1 MSKVDDELTRR
12 LRRAERPVDGDGLF
26 EGLARQARRTA
37 NAFVACK
44 RGCWRSRCS
53 PRPRVGFVALREAF
67 VGEGDR
73 DVGESP
79 ALAANGEIVF
89 SREGVDG
96 RFHLYAVQPDGS
108 AERQITDDA
117 TNDTDPA
124 VSPGGETI
132 AYVHELDRKIP
143 EGSETDPDAPRI
155 RVIATVPIGGG
166 VVTWQSPDDLFAS
179 DPSWSPDGSTIA
191 VVGSIEGRRSLVL
204 IDATSGE
211 LTTVLSSSSEEF
223 AGPSWSPDGRWL
235 VFASR
240 HAAEPDS
247 WSLGTIAADG
257 SQRKDLGVL
266 SSVPNSQTWSPDGS
280 RIAFLLTRQNGTE
293 GGDEVWTITPD
304 PDSAGLVSSEPPVER
319 IAIAVEASLEPEL
332 AWAPDG
338 SALLVSDGEWI
349 YRVDATPSGN
359 PRGTFVQVVKGRSPA
374 WQPLPAGSEP
384 IPSPTSE
391 PSVSASPEPAGRDI
405 GLGFPLCNIER
416 LSGIDWSGD
425 GTEGAAWTGAR
436 TNDRGRCPSVG
447 EGEYVV
453 AADLDGDGQAE
464 PGGIGFLEF
473 CLLCRP
479 FASTDLNGDGVL
491 ELVVLEE
498 ASSTPSYSLYEVSVP
513 TSERSPGI
521 YSLFV
526 APPGYPAGGFPGD
539 EPIRFLAGGDEGY
552 SAAIRCEGYPEA
564 PVLVVAW
571 SDYQVDVDT
580 TEDVYVTRLRL
591 GEDSVFQV
599 IAREHLRQPVDDPLP
614 IEPAGKACGVDFDPF

>member
-1 MSKVDDELTRR
+1 VQ
-12 LRRAERPVDGDGLF
+12 AGV
-26 EGLARQARRTA
+26 LALAVLAGTA
-37 NAFVACK
+37 
-44 RGCWRSRCS
+44 
-53 PRPRVGFVALREAF
+53 VGFVALREAF
-67 VGEGDR
+67 GERGPDI
-73 DVGESP
+73 GESP
-79 ALAANGEIVF
+79 ALAGNGEIVF

-96 RFHLYAVQPDGS
+96 RFHLYAVRPDGS

-143 EGSETDPDAPRI
+143 EESETDPGAPRI
-155 RVIATVPIGGG
+155 RVIATVPIEGG
-166 VVTWQSPDDLFAS
+166 VVTWHTPDDLFAS

-204 IDATSGE
+204 IDATSGG

-240 HAAEPDS
+240 RTADPGS
-247 WSLGTIAADG
+247 WSLETIAADG

-266 SSVPNSQTWSPDGS
+266 SSVPTSQAWSPDGS
-280 RIAFLLTRQNGTE
+280 RIAFLLTTQQGTE
-293 GGDEVWTITPD
+293 GGDEVWTIAPD
-304 PDSAGLVSSEPPVER
+304 PDSAGLVSSEPPIER

-349 YRVDATPSGN
+349 YRVDATPSGD
-359 PRGTFVQVVKGRSPA
+359 PRGNFVQLVEGRSPA

-384 IPSPTSE
+384 APSPTSE
-391 PSVSASPEPAGRDI
+391 PTVSPSPQPAGRDI
-405 GLGFPLCNIER
+405 GLGFRLCHVQR
-416 LSGIDWSGD
+416 MGGIDWYGD
-425 GTEGAAWTGAR
+425 GTSGAAWTGAR
-436 TNDRGRCPSVG
+436 LTDQGHCPS
-447 EGEYVV
+447 ELDGEYVV
-453 AADLDGDGQAE
+453 AADLDGDGRAE
-464 PGGIGFLEF
+464 PGGMGFLDHG
-473 CLLCRP
+473 LLCRP
-479 FASTDLNGDGVL
+479 VAATDLSGDGVL

-498 ASSTPSYSLYEVSVP
+498 ASSTPSYSLYQVSVP

-521 YSLFV
+521 YALFV

-552 SAAIRCEGYPEA
+552 SAAIDCEGYPEA

-571 SDYQVDVDT
+571 SNYVVEVDD

-591 GEDSVFQV
+591 GEDGVFHV
-599 IAREHLRQPVDDPLP
+599 IESEHFTQDVGDPLP
-614 IEPAGKACGVDFDPF
+614 IDPAGKACGVDFHPF